1 MKVENRRPY
10 PVYTREVPRWWWLET
25 APYRRFVA
33 RELTSVFVAVF
44 SIILLL
50 FLFALSRGPDAY
62 QGFLRWLESPVS
74 VLLHVVI
81 LVAVLYHTLTSIIL
95 AAQLQDVRLGGNP
108 VPRRVVMAGLAG
120 AWLVASVLVAY
131 FHLWA

>member
-1 MKVENRRPY
+1 MKVESRRPY
-10 PVYTREVPRWWWLET
+10 PVYSPEVPRWWWLET

-44 SIILLL
+44 SVILLL
-50 FLFALSRGPDAY
+50 FLFAVSRGREAY
-62 QGFLRWLESPVS
+62 EGFLRWLESPAS

-95 AAQLQDVRLGGNP
+95 AAQLQDLRLGGNP
-108 VPRRVVMAGLAG
+108 VPRRLVMAGLVG
-120 AWLVASVLVAY
+120 AWLVASVIVAY